1 MKLHADV
8 YDKLYLWV
16 LFLCAFL
23 EELIV
28 VDDLCVYMC
37 WHLIILTID
46 YFFRYITPEKF
57 YVEPIGTKVLLVVD
71 RVSQQIY
78 TQGN

>member
-1 MKLHADV
+1 M
-8 YDKLYLWV
+8 Y
-16 LFLCAFL
+16 AFL
-23 EELIV
+23 KLNINMLNILS
-28 VDDLCVYMC
+28 DISNIDI
-37 WHLIILTID
+37 LIIFQINC
-46 YFFRYITPEKF
+46 FFRYITPEKF